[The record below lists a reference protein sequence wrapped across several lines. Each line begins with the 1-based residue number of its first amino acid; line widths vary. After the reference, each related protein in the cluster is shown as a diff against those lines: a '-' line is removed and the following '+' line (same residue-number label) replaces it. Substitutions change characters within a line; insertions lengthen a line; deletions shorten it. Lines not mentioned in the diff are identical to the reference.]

1 MKYECMGSESKDK
14 NISVEEY
21 LDKIK
26 PYLSDI
32 LNNYKTQGK
41 RRIYLDNKI
50 IESKTQSK
58 WKTQLTMKINVIL
71 SKKDSDGSRT
81 MHTKRKNIDIMTGSE
96 RDEIIAELFKS
107 LRQRYKKRIRKI
119 NEMKSFYF

>member
-81 MHTKRKNIDIMTGSE
+81 MHTKRKNIDMTGSE

>member
-81 MHTKRKNIDIMTGSE
+81 KHTKRKNIDIMTGSE